1 MRVVIMAHVHF
12 IKEATAHVSP
22 ITKVQTYRYISVL
35 LGPFFHLI
43 ETEEANIMTMPSLIF
58 VRPAGR
64 MNQLL
69 DAFQVSA

>member
-1 MRVVIMAHVHF
+1 MRVVIMAHVP
-12 IKEATAHVSP
+12 P
-22 ITKVQTYRYISVL
+22 ITKEQTYRYISAL

-43 ETEEANIMTMPSLIF
+43 KAEETNIMIVPSLIF